1 MHTKL
6 KQIVVEGE
14 KFYFNLSFD
23 VGEYDGG
30 VWWLQVYNDRRN
42 FIYDKPFASCM
53 FNFHRSIRQNIKKII
68 KHNVLYS
75 KGLIL

>member
-1 MHTKL
+1 MCTKL

-14 KFYFNLSFD
+14 RFYFNLSFD

-30 VWWLQVYNDRRN
+30 VWWLQVYNDSCN

-53 FNFHRSIRQNIKKII
+53 FNLHKYIREDIKKII
-68 KHNVLYS
+68 KHNVLYP